1 MDASPFSSPVGE
13 VVSYIGKRRRTQRLT
28 KFPSPIGEVV
38 SYMLNTNGYNDE
50 YEKFPSPIGEVVS
63 YISVVEQAEN
73 PLVLDGFP
81 SPIGEVVSYIL
92 PLPDGSVMRQKWA
105 FAAENRFECITTLL
119 SL

>member
-63 YISVVEQAEN
+63 YI
-73 PLVLDGFP
+73 
-81 SPIGEVVSYIL
+81 L